1 MLLFLHGPDSF
12 RLHQRLQTLK
22 QGFITKYDKSAL
34 NVEILWGDS
43 ITAQELRKAAL
54 TWGLLQERRLVIVR
68 DIFTQKS
75 ETVLDE
81 CAEVLKELS
90 DDSIV
95 IFTATKL
102 PKKKNNLLTQLQK
115 ADKVE
120 EFEALKG
127 AQLANWLRQK
137 IKAQNVML
145 TRDAGQY
152 LLQVFADDLWSLN
165 NAVDKLSNYT
175 DKITIKEIKEMI
187 PAATEENIFDFTDA
201 LSAKDSKRALK
212 LLHDQLELG
221 ANEFYL
227 LSMLARQIKILWQ
240 VKASGGKGLDL
251 HPFVVQK
258 AMPQAAKFSTEKLQ
272 QLYAKLLDIDSKLK
286 SSKIKPETLLDLWV
300 IEACS

>member
-1 MLLFLHGPDSF
+1 MFLHGLDSF
-12 RLHQRLQTLK
+12 SLHQRLQTLK
-22 QGFITKYDKSAL
+22 QGFIKKYDQAGL

-54 TWGLLQERRLVIVR
+54 TWGLLQERRLVVVR
-68 DIFTQKS
+68 DIFNQKS

-95 IFTATKL
+95 IFTASKL
-102 PKKKNNLLTQLQK
+102 PKKRNALLAELQK
-115 ADKVE
+115 ANKIE
-120 EFEALKG
+120 EFEPLKG
-127 AQLANWLRQK
+127 NQLANWLRQK
-137 IKAQNVML
+137 IKEQQVGLN
-145 TRDAGQY
+145 RDAGQY
-152 LLQVFADDLWSLN
+152 LLDVFKDDLWSLN

-175 DKITIKEIKEMI
+175 DKITLEDVKEMV
-187 PAATEENIFDFTDA
+187 PTANEENIFDFTDA
-201 LSAKDSKRALK
+201 LSAKDAKRALK

-227 LSMLARQIKILWQ
+227 LSMLSRQIKILWQ
-240 VKASGGKGLDL
+240 VKESGGKGLDL
-251 HPFVVQK
+251 HPFVIQK
-258 AMPQAAKFSTEKLQ
+258 ATPQAAKFSTKKLQ
-272 QLYAKLLDIDSKLK
+272 SLYTKLLDIDLKFK